1 MLTGNFQYFLC
12 CCSQGADISSI
23 VSQCPPH
30 PVIIIVGDYRN
41 PIQGFLVCE
50 KKMICEIPTK
60 ESPIYLLALY
70 YVFNMCYPKGCNNFY
85 AFIEIGIFNL
95 AVKNVPITIGTFLTR
110 LNALKFEQ

>member
-1 MLTGNFQYFLC
+1 M
-12 CCSQGADISSI
+12 
-23 VSQCPPH
+23 
-30 PVIIIVGDYRN
+30 IIIIGEYRN

-70 YVFNMCYPKGCNNFY
+70 YIFNMCYPKGCNNFY

-95 AVKNVPITIGTFLTR
+95 GVKNVPITIGTFLTR